1 MFTYL
6 KDKIYAAWRYSRT
19 IFLNVASA
27 FVMTLAAIMPIL
39 IGMDWSSVLSPTTA
53 FIIVAVINVVNVLL
67 RLNTDA
73 PPGEKDV

>member
-27 FVMTLAAIMPIL
+27 TVMALAALMPTL
-39 IGMDWSSVLSPTTA
+39 LGMDWASVLSPTTA
-53 FIIVAVINVVNVLL
+53 FIITAVINIVNVAL
-67 RLNTDA
+67 RFDTDA
-73 PPGEKDV
+73 PPGEKDE